1 MQLGGCDMARAWKR
15 PDSGIWYVLHGRRG
29 KIKVG
34 PDKKSAEFLA
44 NKINVEDAKRIAGL
58 IPKDDPSLLKKP
70 SIETLEDFF
79 NY

>member
-1 MQLGGCDMARAWKR
+1 VRHGPSLEATRYGNLVR
-15 PDSGIWYVLHGRRG
+15 PAGRRG

-34 PDKKSAEFLA
+34 PDKESAEFLA

-58 IPKDDPSLLKKP
+58 IPKDDPSLLEKP